1 MRLRMHGIL
10 PYAIV
15 LAICAYLFYLATGI
29 QYSGPPGRIGP
40 DFWPKTILL
49 LAIATC
55 CYEIVRRIV
64 TVRDAKTQTPDAIPD
79 EAGGAPPPAA
89 YPGLL
94 IAGIALTIAYLFL
107 IERIGFFLCTFAY
120 LAAFMLIGRY
130 RRVGIVL
137 LTSFVGALVF
147 MFVFMK
153 VVYVSLPIGQGPF
166 AEVSLL
172 LMKLMA
178 IR

>member
-1 MRLRMHGIL
+1 MRLRLQGIT
-10 PYAIV
+10 PYVIV
-15 LAICAYLFYLATGI
+15 LAICGYLFYMAIGI

-40 DFWPKTILL
+40 DFWPKAILL

-55 CYEIVRRIV
+55 CYEIVRRAVI
-64 TVRDAKTQTPDAIPD
+64 TR
-79 EAGGAPPPAA
+79 EARRHIEAAPAEDTGAPPPA

-94 IAGIALTIAYLFL
+94 VGGIALTIAYLLL
-107 IERIGFFLCTFAY
+107 IERIGFFLCTFLY
-120 LAAFMLIGRY
+120 LAGFMLIGRY
-130 RRVGIVL
+130 RRIGIVL
-137 LTSFVGALVF
+137 ATSLIGALVF

-166 AEVSLL
+166 TEVSLL

>member
-1 MRLRMHGIL
+1 MRLRMHGIP

-15 LAICAYLFYLATGI
+15 LAICGYLFYLATGI

-40 DFWPKTILL
+40 DFWPKAILL

-64 TVRDAKTQTPDAIPD
+64 TARDARTQAPDATPDQD
-79 EAGGAPPPAA
+79 NGAPPAA

-94 IAGIALTIAYLFL
+94 VAGIALTIAYLFL
-107 IERIGFFLCTFAY
+107 IERVGFFLCTFAY
-120 LAAFMLIGRY
+120 LAGFMLIGRY
-130 RRVGIVL
+130 RRFGIVFA
-137 LTSFVGALVF
+137 TSLAGALIF